1 MFRRHVITELAAYCQ
16 DELAPPAARRV
27 AEHLLACAR
36 CRAEYEQ
43 IKLGVALARTLP
55 MQQAPDTIWP
65 QLEAAL
71 TAAASPDAP
80 AAVAP
85 KHAHAE
91 LRPRRRFALFATW
104 PRAAAVTFAA
114 LACAAFLGGWLY
126 LRPPAP
132 AWDVARVTGTPRIGA
147 ERIGERGRLAV
158 GEWLETDAHSRA
170 QLSVARIGQVEVE
183 PETRVRLVTTRATE
197 HRLELARGTLH
208 ARIYAPPRLFFVDT
222 PSAVAADLGCAY
234 TLEVDDAG
242 RSLLHVT
249 SGWVA
254 LERAPRESYV
264 PAGAA
269 CATAPGTGPGTPYF
283 EDASDNFLNALDA
296 FDFKQGGDDAL
307 NTVLAEARVRD
318 TLTLWHLLPRVDAAR
333 RARVYE
339 RLAQLTPP
347 PAGVTRAGVLQLDD
361 DMLAR
366 WKDDLQDKWLHESFP
381 AARKVWRRLWQ

>member
-1 MFRRHVITELAAYCQ
+1 MFRRHVRPLLSAYCH
-16 DELAPPAARRV
+16 DELAPTEARRV

-43 IKLGVALARTLP
+43 IKLGVALARALP
-55 MQQAPDTIWP
+55 TAHAPDAIW
-65 QLEAAL
+65 QRLESAL
-71 TAAASPDAP
+71 DQTAPHTQTTHAQTADAR
-80 AAVAP
+80 AG
-85 KHAHAE
+85 

-104 PRAAAVTFAA
+104 PRTVGVSFAA
-114 LACAAFLGGWLY
+114 LVCAVLVGGWLY

-132 AWDVARVTGTPRIGA
+132 AWDVARLTGTPRIGA
-147 ERIGERGRLAV
+147 ERINATGRLAV

-170 QLSVARIGQVEVE
+170 EIKVARIGQVEVE
-183 PETRVRLVTTRATE
+183 PHTRVRLVETRATE

-283 EDASDNFLNALDA
+283 EDATESFLHALDA
-296 FDFKQGGDDAL
+296 YDFKQGGDDAL

-318 TLTLWHLLPRVDAAR
+318 TLTLWHLLARVDEAH

-347 PAGVTRAGVLQLDD
+347 PSGVTRAGVLQLDD
-361 DMLAR
+361 EMLTR
-366 WKDDLQDKWLHESFP
+366 WKDDLQDKWLHESYP
-381 AARKVWRRLWQ
+381 AARKVWRSLWQ